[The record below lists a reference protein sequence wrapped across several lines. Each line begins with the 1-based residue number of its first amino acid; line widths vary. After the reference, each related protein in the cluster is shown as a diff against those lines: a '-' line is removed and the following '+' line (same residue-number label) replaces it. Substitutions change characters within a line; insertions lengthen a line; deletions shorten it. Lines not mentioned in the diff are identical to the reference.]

1 VNRAKLSAFYEHAD
15 ETNDIFRV
23 AAQVIASTIVT
34 ADNLLQQAA
43 ADAAEGPEAG
53 AAYARAISAAAAGER
68 IAARVVTPAD
78 AAAQGAGSTAAA
90 GKDEQ
95 QEAAAAF
102 ARATGAAQPGSTS
115 QQLLVAAAADSQQQ
129 YLQALQAAFL
139 PFAVGHKAAWWD
151 VVAEQQEDTEQS
163 DSDSEEVDAAELRAQ
178 LQELAADSL
187 ALLRA
192 GLQDSRFPQ
201 LFDLQV
207 SSTTPEASLC
217 LLLSLLLFCYSRVS
231 ASSACQLLHCP
242 CSDRTLLPLLLPPL
256 WLHSCTAIWWACL
269 S

>member
-1 VNRAKLSAFYEHAD
+1 VHGVAVNRAKLGAFFEHAD

-34 ADNLLQQAA
+34 ADKLLQQAA
-43 ADAAEGPEAG
+43 ADAAEGAEAG
-53 AAYARAISAAAAGER
+53 AAYANAISAASVGER

-78 AAAQGAGSTAAA
+78 AAAAANGQGAESSAAA
-90 GKDEQ
+90 ERDEQ

-102 ARATGAAQPGSTS
+102 ARAAGAAHSSSDAQQVLIAATS
-115 QQLLVAAAADSQQQ
+115 PAQQQQL

-139 PFAVGHKAAWWD
+139 PFAVGHKAPWWD
-151 VVAEQQEDTEQS
+151 VVAEQQEEAEQQRDSADGSDNSSDS

-178 LQELAADSL
+178 LKELAADSL
-187 ALLRA
+187 ALLRG

-207 SSTTPEASLC
+207 STITAA
-217 LLLSLLLFCYSRVS
+217 LLRQPRFMRG
-231 ASSACQLLHCP
+231 
-242 CSDRTLLPLLLPPL
+242 
-256 WLHSCTAIWWACL
+256 TA
-269 S
+269 